1 MIGKISQKGVFDRL
15 VREGK
20 TARSRGLW
28 VSAVMESSLDGANV
42 AYAVGR
48 KAGGAVRRN
57 HLKRRLR
64 HIVRLHEDRLSPGWY
79 LVGVSAG
86 VAGLSF
92 REMETALSRLLGEVQ
107 Q

>member
-1 MIGKISQKGVFDRL
+1 M
-15 VREGK
+15 
-20 TARSRGLW
+20 
-28 VSAVMESSLDGANV
+28 SALMDSSLAGANV

-57 HLKRRLR
+57 HIKRQLR
-64 HIVRLHEDRLSPGWY
+64 HIVRSCDERLTPGWY

-86 VAGLSF
+86 VAQLSF
-92 REMETALSRLLGEVQ
+92 MEMETALSRLLGEVQ